1 VAGRRIPLRTW
12 ERIRARRRARLAGL
26 AVLLAAGGIPALL
39 WHRAIGVIAS
49 DFRLDPGYLLTGWLG
64 YGLILLG
71 LAMMVPVV
79 ASIGATPGSRFYPR
93 ARAAY
98 AGWGVSL
105 YLLGAALASQVAT
118 VVGS

>member
-1 VAGRRIPLRTW
+1 VP
-12 ERIRARRRARLAGL
+12 
-26 AVLLAAGGIPALL
+26 VVL

-49 DFRLDPGYLLTGWLG
+49 DFRLDAEYLLTGWLG
-64 YGLILLG
+64 YGLIFLG
-71 LAMMVPVV
+71 LVMMVPVLV
-79 ASIGATPGSRFYPR
+79 SIGRTPGSRFYPR

-105 YLLGAALASQVAT
+105 YQLGSALASQVAT